1 MEWHEVLWTAGFQG
15 VAQGANQFTSQDYII
30 PQDHKWWGYSKM
42 VLTPHLGDSY
52 SAELWII
59 DISSLDLWIEWW
71 VRERRCVFTMI
82 VSLVSDIRGHRNSSR
97 HPLPCGPPQLAPGQW
112 PHYCFRLLTT
122 YLPVLQGW
130 LHLCPLSF
138 WDYCCNT
145 KNAPTCDRYRYT
157 SCIPSLA
164 SPLVVISGWQICG
177 QQWERSNSRN
187 RMIMT

>member
-1 MEWHEVLWTAGFQG
+1 
-15 VAQGANQFTSQDYII
+15 
-30 PQDHKWWGYSKM
+30 M

-52 SAELWII
+52 SAGLWNI

-82 VSLVSDIRGHRNSSR
+82 VSLVSDIGGHRNSSR
-97 HPLPCGPPQLAPGQW
+97 RPLPWGPPQLAPGQW
-112 PHYCFRLLTT
+112 PHYCFRLLKT

-130 LHLCPLSF
+130 LHLCSLSF
-138 WDYCCNT
+138 WDHCCET

-157 SCIPSLA
+157 SCISSIA
-164 SPLVVISGWQICG
+164 SPLVVVCGWQICG